1 MVLVVLELDILMML
15 LLVCRQHLLIL
26 LLDVE
31 SHLAVCV
38 VSDEFLQSLLVFLL
52 DFPDIESSEP
62 EPAPLDPG
70 AGIRTKRSKIKMHM

>member
-1 MVLVVLELDILMML
+1 MML
-15 LLVCRQHLLIL
+15 LLVCCQHLLIL
-26 LLDVE
+26 LILDAE

-38 VSDEFLQSLLVFLL
+38 VLVRFLQFLLVFLL